1 MRLKDIFCLIL
12 SEIYLVLLYFAFFL
26 CLIGNLVCSFVG
38 VNDVRKQGRNQGRSR
53 TRCYI

>member
-38 VNDVRKQGRNQGRSR
+38 VNDVRKQGKNQGRSR